1 MWLKSYL
8 SQDVSGMPAIVCPC
22 CHRRVVYNF
31 WIAMGH
37 LALIFLWLLFVRT
50 IQLDFTILLVIFL
63 VGAALIEFMFIALVP
78 LENPER

>member
-1 MWLKSYL
+1 
-8 SQDVSGMPAIVCPC
+8 
-22 CHRRVVYNF
+22 
-31 WIAMGH
+31 MGH